1 MSKKLYAITSVVN
14 DEYRILGLCSSK
26 KAVNNIVER
35 LITSDYVD
43 DVCVK
48 EYDDL
53 FFLRDNTY
61 KSYEVE
67 FQTVS
72 DGYKEFTGGTA
83 KEVNFYDTLC
93 PTYLNDSEGRPSKV
107 YAFGHDRNE
116 AVRNAL
122 KMLENCPKARLTS
135 IIS

>member
-1 MSKKLYAITSVVN
+1 MSRKLYVITTGDY

-26 KAVNNIVER
+26 KAVNNIIER
-35 LITSDYVD
+35 LETSTYVD
-43 DVCVK
+43 DVHV
-48 EYDDL
+48 EVYDDL

-72 DGYKEFTGGTA
+72 DGYKEFSGGIA

-135 IIS
+135 TIS